1 MKSMNERRLILALAI
16 ARIPCLRP
24 EERLLLWDLVDDEIA
39 LSSLLLEELEEI
51 VGRELGRAWG
61 ARTGGMRP
69 WSPISCLETAARDA
83 RFLERSGGRFVHYDD
98 PEYPRALRETTRP
111 PFGLFVRGSLP
122 DPAVDAVAIVGTRMP
137 TGRAIDSAFSLARD
151 LAEEGVPVVSGL
163 ARGIDAAAHRG
174 ALAASF
180 PDIGGGVTAAT
191 YADRVPGTTYAD
203 RVPGTTYAVLPC
215 GIDRVYPTGHRS
227 LAAAILES
235 GGGLVSEYP
244 PDTDIRTYR
253 FPERNRIIAG
263 FCRACVVVEA
273 PARSGALITAE
284 HALDEGRDVWVVAD
298 CLGGPRSAG
307 VDRLEEDGAL
317 ALRGADDLLED
328 WGRAPKAA
336 SEVRE
341 ARSAE
346 PRHGRTK
353 GQIPGTLRSIR
364 MKAADGGGLRH
375 GR

>member
-1 MKSMNERRLILALAI
+1 MKSMNERRLVLALAI

-24 EERLLLWDLVDDEIA
+24 EERLLLWDLVDDELA

-51 VGRELGRAWG
+51 VGRELGRGRG
-61 ARTGGMRP
+61 AKTGGMRP
-69 WSPISCLETAARDA
+69 WSPVSCLETAVRDA
-83 RFLERSGGRFVHYDD
+83 RFLERSGGRFVHFDD

-122 DPAVDAVAIVGTRMP
+122 ETAADAVAIVGTRMP
-137 TGRAIDSAFSLARD
+137 TGRAIDSAYSLARD
-151 LAEEGVPVVSGL
+151 LAEAGVPVVSGL

-180 PDIGGGVTAAT
+180 PDIGTA
-191 YADRVPGTTYAD
+191 YSDRVPGTTYAD

-215 GIDRVYPTGHRS
+215 GIDRVYPTVHRS

-263 FCRACVVVEA
+263 LCRACVVVEA
-273 PARSGALITAE
+273 PAKSGALITAE

-307 VDRLEEDGAL
+307 VDRLEEDGAQV
-317 ALRGADDLLED
+317 LRGSGDLLED
-328 WGRAPKAA
+328 WGRAPRAA
-336 SEVRE
+336 FDVRE
-341 ARSAE
+341 ARSEGSKPASPIGRKP
-346 PRHGRTK
+346 PRARS
-353 GQIPGTLRSIR
+353 LRA
-364 MKAADGGGLRH
+364 KASGGGGLGN